1 MSLLCEPGGWV
12 RVPPLT
18 RWCRFSSWPIR
29 HIRWKLRRRRFCLKR
44 THRMRDSRLIASV
57 LLVILTAG
65 ADRAAAQAPRAPASP
80 GAFHLL
86 EATIEDIHAA
96 FQSRRITCRELVN
109 LYLNRIQA
117 YDKEGPR
124 LNAVQT
130 VNSRALQEAE
140 RLDAAFA
147 SSGPVGPLHCIP
159 VLLKDQVETS
169 DMPTTYGS
177 VIFKEF
183 VPRRDA
189 TITTKLKQA
198 GAIILAKTTMGEF
211 AAGYVGSA
219 FGIVRNPYDPTHSP
233 SGSSSGTGAGIA
245 GNFATVGIGEDTGGS
260 VRGPA
265 AFNSLVGLR
274 PTVPLVSRYG
284 MMPATPSQDTLG
296 PIART
301 VKDAALLVD
310 VIAGYDPN
318 DPVTAYAAGQV
329 PPTYT
334 AFLDKD
340 GLRGA
345 RLAVIR
351 EPFDPKTDTA
361 SDDYKNVKAAMDKA
375 IADIRNLGAEVIDP
389 VTIPDLKDRVKKG
402 FDDNL
407 FETEPA
413 IDGYLA
419 KHPNAPVKTLREI
432 LVTGKVVPSR
442 SSRLMTNVGRTT
454 DESGYLKVLLSREE
468 TRQIILKL
476 MADNRLDALVYATY
490 DHPPAMIRPDALTNP
505 SFVDLADPG
514 NNRRLAPILGFPAM
528 SVPAG
533 FTSDGLPVGIE
544 FMGRPFSEPTLFK
557 VGYAYEQGTHHRKPP
572 ATTPQLRGEP

>member
-1 MSLLCEPGGWV
+1 M
-12 RVPPLT
+12 
-18 RWCRFSSWPIR
+18 
-29 HIRWKLRRRRFCLKR
+29 
-44 THRMRDSRLIASV
+44 
-57 LLVILTAG
+57 
-65 ADRAAAQAPRAPASP
+65 AQAPRPAAAAA
-80 GAFHLL
+80 GFHLL
-86 EATIEDIHAA
+86 EATIDDIHAA
-96 FQSRRITCRELVN
+96 LQSRRITCRELVN
-109 LYLNRIQA
+109 LYIKRIEA

-130 VNSRALQEAE
+130 INSRALEEAE
-140 RLDAAFA
+140 RLDAAYA
-147 SSGPVGPLHCIP
+147 SSGPVGSLHCIP

-177 VIFKEF
+177 VIFKDF

-189 TITTKLKQA
+189 TITTKMKKA
-198 GAIILAKTTMGEF
+198 GAVILGKTTMGEF
-211 AAGYVGSA
+211 AAGYLGSA
-219 FGIVRNPYDPTHSP
+219 FGIVRNPYSPERSP
-233 SGSSSGTGAGIA
+233 SGSSSGTGAGVA
-245 GNFATVGIGEDTGGS
+245 ANFATVGIGEDTGGS

-274 PTVPLVSRYG
+274 PTVPLVSRFG

-301 VKDAALLVD
+301 VKDAAFLLD

-334 AFLDKD
+334 AFLSKD

-345 RLAVIR
+345 RLGVIR
-351 EPFDPKTDTA
+351 EPIDPKTDTA
-361 SDDYKNVKAAMDKA
+361 SDDYKNVKAVMDKA

-454 DESGYLKVLLSREE
+454 DEAGYLKVLLLREE
-468 TRQIILKL
+468 TRQIVLQL

-490 DHPPAMIRPDALTNP
+490 DHPPALIRPDALTNP

-544 FMGRPFSEPTLFK
+544 FMARPFAEPELFK
-557 VGYAYEQGTHHRKPP
+557 IGYAFEQRTHNRKPP
-572 ATTPQLRGEP
+572 ATTPSLRGEP